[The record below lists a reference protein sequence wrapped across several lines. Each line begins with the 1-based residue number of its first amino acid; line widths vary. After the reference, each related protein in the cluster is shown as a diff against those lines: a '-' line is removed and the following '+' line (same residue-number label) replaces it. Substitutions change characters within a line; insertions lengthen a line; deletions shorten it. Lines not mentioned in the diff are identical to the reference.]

1 MSEELADSG
10 SESTES
16 GIDMDAAMDSI
27 SSDLFGV
34 EPEQQ
39 EVEQAEPEQTE
50 QVEPEQVEPEPVE
63 QVATRPAPNS
73 WKKEMHELWNGL
85 DPAVQD
91 YVEQREEQM
100 REGLEKDRDDAN
112 RGRDMRDIMAPYAQ
126 ILESQG
132 IDQNALMRNLMNA
145 HYRLSTADDAGRV
158 NLIRQLAQ
166 SYNVSLD
173 GEQKEVDPALK
184 AMQDKVNSLEYHY
197 AQTQQQAQQAAHER
211 VSQDVEAFASDPA
224 HEFFDEVSEQI
235 VPLINAGYDLEEAY
249 QNAIWL
255 NPVTRQK
262 EIDRTAKAAE
272 AKALEDAK
280 KEAQKAQ
287 KAKAANVRGRD
298 TSKASTE
305 PTGTMEDTMR
315 EIYRDI
321 QSRSH

>member
-10 SESTES
+10 SESTEG

-34 EPEQQ
+34 EPESEQQ
-39 EVEQAEPEQTE
+39 EVETE
-50 QVEPEQVEPEPVE
+50 QEVEPEQVETEQEEQVE
-63 QVATRPAPNS
+63 QVETRSAPQS
-73 WKKEMHELWNGL
+73 WKKEMHEFWNGL

-112 RGRDMRDIMAPYAQ
+112 RGRDMRDIMQPYAE
-126 ILESQG
+126 ILKSQG
-132 IDQNALMRNLMNA
+132 INESALVRNLMNA

-158 NLIRQLAQ
+158 SLIRQLAQ

-184 AMQDKVNSLEYHY
+184 AMQDKVNGLENYF
-197 AQTQQQAQQAAHER
+197 AQSQQQAQQAAHDR
-211 VSQDVEAFASDPA
+211 VSQDVESFASDPA

-235 VPLINAGYDLEEAY
+235 VPLINAGYDLEDAY

-272 AKALEDAK
+272 SKALEDAK

-287 KAKAANVRGRD
+287 KAKSANVRGRD

-315 EIYRDI
+315 EVYRDI

>member
-34 EPEQQ
+34 EPESEQQ
-39 EVEQAEPEQTE
+39 EVEAKQE
-50 QVEPEQVEPEPVE
+50 VEPEQVEPEQEEQVE
-63 QVATRPAPNS
+63 QVETRHAPQS
-73 WKKEMHELWNGL
+73 WKKEMHEFWNGL

-112 RGRDMRDIMAPYAQ
+112 RGRDMRDIMSPYEG
-126 ILESQG
+126 ILKSQG
-132 IDQNALMRNLMNA
+132 IDQSALMRNLMNA

-158 NLIRQLAQ
+158 GLIRQLAQ

-184 AMQDKVNSLEYHY
+184 AMQDKVSSLENHY
-197 AQTQQQAQQAAHER
+197 AQSQQHAQQVAHDR
-211 VSQDVEAFASDPA
+211 VSQDVDAFASDPA

-235 VPLINAGYDLEEAY
+235 VPLINAGYDLEDAY

-262 EIDRTAKAAE
+262 EIDRTAKDAE
-272 AKALEDAK
+272 TKALDDAK

-287 KAKAANVRGRD
+287 KAKAVNVRGRD

-315 EIYRDI
+315 EVYRDI

>member
-1 MSEELADSG
+1 MSKELADSG

-16 GIDMDAAMDSI
+16 GIDMDAAMENI
-27 SSDLFGV
+27 SADLFGA
-34 EPEQQ
+34 EPESEDQ
-39 EVEQAEPEQTE
+39 EVETKQE
-50 QVEPEQVEPEPVE
+50 VEPEQVETEQEEQVE
-63 QVATRPAPNS
+63 QVETRHAPQS
-73 WKKEMHELWNGL
+73 WKKEMHEFWNGL

-112 RGRDMRDIMAPYAQ
+112 RGRDMRDIMSPYAE
-126 ILESQG
+126 ILKSQG
-132 IDQNALMRNLMNA
+132 INEGALVKNLMNA

-158 NLIRQLAQ
+158 SLIRQLAQ

-184 AMQDKVNSLEYHY
+184 AMQDKVSSLENHY
-197 AQTQQQAQQAAHER
+197 AQSQQHAQQAAHDR
-211 VSQDVEAFASDPA
+211 VSQDVDAFASDPA

-235 VPLINAGYDLEEAY
+235 VPLINAGYDLEDAY

-262 EIDRTAKAAE
+262 EIDRTAKDAE
-272 AKALEDAK
+272 TKALGDAK

-287 KAKAANVRGRD
+287 KAKAVNVRGRD

-315 EIYRDI
+315 EVYRDI